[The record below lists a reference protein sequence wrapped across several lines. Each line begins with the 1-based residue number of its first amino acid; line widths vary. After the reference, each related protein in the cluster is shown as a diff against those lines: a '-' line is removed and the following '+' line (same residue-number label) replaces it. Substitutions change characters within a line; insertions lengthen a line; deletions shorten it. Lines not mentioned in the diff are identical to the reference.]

1 MQKTTNTENA
11 EKEYKEVQ
19 IDPATTTVVAVKPTA
34 SWADIA
40 AGRSKP
46 TVTTTVTHRPPV
58 YQVGHTITFINNDE
72 YMNGKVVDV
81 TRASNGAVV
90 YTLEISKHPNSTPSI
105 IRSRSRLRT
114 SGAFKRVK
122 YLESLL
128 VNLAGDPYR
137 SGGWYPVAKT
147 DKKISSKRRSPN
159 MRKKY
164 DKWDPDDHHY

>member
-1 MQKTTNTENA
+1 MQKNTNTENT
-11 EKEYKEVQ
+11 EKECKECKECEERQDLTNITV
-19 IDPATTTVVAVKPTA
+19 TTKP

-46 TVTTTVTHRPPV
+46 AATTTVTHKPPV
-58 YQVGHTITFINNDE
+58 YQVGHTITFINNGE

-90 YTLEISKHPNSTPSI
+90 YTLEISKHPNSTLSI

-128 VNLAGDPYR
+128 VNLVGDPYR
-137 SGGWYPVAKT
+137 SGGWYPVNKT
-147 DKKISSKRRSPN
+147 NEKTSTRRRSRG
-159 MRKKY
+159 RKKY
-164 DKWDPDDHHY
+164 DKWDPDDH